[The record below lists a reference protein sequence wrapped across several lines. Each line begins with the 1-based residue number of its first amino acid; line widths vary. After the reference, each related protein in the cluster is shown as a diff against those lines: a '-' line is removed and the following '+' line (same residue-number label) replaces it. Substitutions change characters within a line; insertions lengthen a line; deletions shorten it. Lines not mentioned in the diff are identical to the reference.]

1 MAEKVGEI
9 FYDVR
14 LDTGKLLVEV
24 RIINQQLDQTAR
36 SGDRLQANFNA
47 LALAAK
53 ILAAALAAVKA
64 AEKADEMRLL
74 GARVEVAAG
83 SVDKG
88 VEAMNRLVQISR
100 NTQTAVVGNVEVFNR
115 LNQSLLQMGG
125 TQNDTLNLT
134 DLLAKAIRV
143 SGASA
148 VEAKSAMLQFGQ
160 ALGSG
165 KLAGDELRSLL
176 ENAPYLMQQLAAGIG
191 KPVGELKKLGEQ
203 GKLTADVVVGALTKS
218 AEKINADFAKFPQ
231 TVSGGFQLVQDAAA
245 RLNEKM
251 DQASGKSAALAGAA
265 QGLAQV
271 LDALTDDLAGANT
284 EADKLGR
291 NKAIQGWAQE
301 TKIFL
306 SYVVDAA
313 DVTWQALSVLGRNVA
328 FVFKGIGTEIGGIG
342 AQVSAVLRG
351 DFSGAIEIG
360 RAMREDADKRR
371 AELDASDAKT
381 LADRKLMGQRM
392 REAWE
397 QGAKGGAAAE
407 TPTKPSKLKP
417 PKDDDEARKLAAKT
431 AAAKAYYEGLVAENA
446 IALAKIDAEERKALD
461 ENKRRASEDKGNQQI
476 YAAARLEIIKKFARE
491 RAKLEEQTT
500 QQVADLNIAVTTD
513 EARKIDMVQQEAIRR
528 ADAAVK
534 LGTITHAEGE
544 RAKTLATF
552 TAEKERAAIRER
564 IAQAN
569 AEVSIAATIDELTK
583 IDLQRQESLR
593 RANEAVRQGTMT
605 YAEGEAQKAKAAV
618 DAQNAIRQQVL
629 SINPLAQLEMDYQQK
644 LRLVQ
649 FYEQQMAKAGVDGT
663 AFVEGKKLELSRQY
677 QLQRNALVEAEFV
690 AQSQANAFL
699 VGSLNSLASTASG
712 TITGL
717 LSGTMSASDAMR
729 ALGNVVLNEA
739 VGALVQVGLQYV
751 KNAVMAQSAE
761 TAMAAMKAANAATYT
776 AAVSAQVAVS
786 ASLAAANAFA
796 STAAVPIV
804 GPSLAPAA
812 AAAAGA
818 ATTALGA
825 AAIASAPI
833 AGARQYGGA
842 VSAGSLYRVNEK
854 GPEMFVASNGN
865 QYMMASAGGRV
876 VPADQTG
883 AGITVIVNNAPA
895 GTDPSVSVNGSQVVI
910 DLAVKAAEARI
921 AESFASNSG
930 PAWAALRGSSN
941 VRSGGLS

>member
-1 MAEKVGEI
+1 MAEQVGGI
-9 FYDVR
+9 YYDVR
-14 LDTGKLLVEV
+14 LETGQLLRDQRQVEGAL
-24 RIINQQLDQTAR
+24 RATENAG
-36 SGDRLQANFNA
+36 SRLQANFNA
-47 LALAAK
+47 LAVAVK
-53 ILAAALAAVKA
+53 ILAVAIAAVKA

-203 GKLTADVVVGALTKS
+203 GKLTADVVVAALTKS

-271 LDALTDDLAGANT
+271 LDTLTGEFAGANT
-284 EADKLGR
+284 EAEKLGR

-306 SYVVDAA
+306 SYVADAA

-328 FVFKGIGTEIGGIG
+328 FVFQGIGTEIGGIG

-351 DFSGAIEIG
+351 DFSGAVEIG

-381 LADRKLMGQRM
+381 LANRKLMGQRM

-397 QGAKGGAAAE
+397 QGAKE
-407 TPTKPSKLKP
+407 TRGFTPAPDAPSKLKP

-446 IALAKIDAEERKALD
+446 IALAKIEAEERKALD

-491 RAKLEEQTT
+491 RGKLEEQTT
-500 QQVADLNIAVTTD
+500 QQVADLNIAITTD
-513 EARKIDMVQQEAIRR
+513 EAKKIDMVQQEAIRR

-552 TAEKERAAIRER
+552 NGEKERAVLEDRNAKARYEAAMVLTKSHEGR
-564 IAQAN
+564 IA
-569 AEVSIAATIDELTK
+569 ITRD
-583 IDLQRQESLR
+583 
-593 RANEAVRQGTMT
+593 EAVREAEAAYKRGAMT
-605 YAEGEAQKAKAAV
+605 FEEAEAKKTAAAENAVAQLRQLQADRANTQISTLQLRVSATGDVADQVGLIRAEAAARLEANQQAWLLDLENSRIYADQKVAIELDMNERIRRARADADATSLSSMSSALGQMTSVLKSSATEQSAVYSAMFAAQKAF
-618 DAQNAIRQQVL
+618 
-629 SINPLAQLEMDYQQK
+629 S
-644 LRLVQ
+644 
-649 FYEQQMAKAGVDGT
+649 
-663 AFVEGKKLELSRQY
+663 
-677 QLQRNALVEAEFV
+677 
-690 AQSQANAFL
+690 
-699 VGSLNSLASTASG
+699 
-712 TITGL
+712 
-717 LSGTMSASDAMR
+717 
-729 ALGNVVLNEA
+729 
-739 VGALVQVGLQYV
+739 
-751 KNAVMAQSAE
+751 
-761 TAMAAMKAANAATYT
+761 
-776 AAVSAQVAVS
+776 
-786 ASLAAANAFA
+786 
-796 STAAVPIV
+796 
-804 GPSLAPAA
+804 
-812 AAAAGA
+812 
-818 ATTALGA
+818 
-825 AAIASAPI
+825 IASAIVSINKAVADVAASEATWPTKLMAMASI
-833 AGARQYGGA
+833 TAATASIVGTISGVNYGGGRQYGGP
-842 VSAGSLYRVNEK
+842 VSPGSLYRVNEK
-854 GPEMFVASNGN
+854 GPEMFVGNNGS
-865 QYMMASAGGRV
+865 QYMMPSAGGRV
-876 VPADQTG
+876 MPADQA
-883 AGITVIVNNAPA
+883 AGGNSLNVQIINQHPTARVMQQP
-895 GTDPSVSVNGSQVVI
+895 TDKEGMLRFV
-910 DLAVKAAEARI
+910 I
-921 AESFASNSG
+921 AELSTQVANNEGQFFSALLAST
-930 PAWAALRGSSN
+930 N
-941 VRSGGLS
+941 VRPGGLS